1 MSRDRAP
8 RAPGATPR
16 DDVARAA
23 GASDDRALLGAYVDG
38 VAELT
43 PDERRAAEAWL
54 VSDPAARAEAD
65 ALRGIVDQL
74 RALPPAGDEPDWS
87 AMERAIRHAVDA
99 VPVRPWWRR
108 WRWWMPALTCATA
121 AAVLVAAWPSVA
133 PAPEHA
139 PPQDRAARAPQEDRD
154 PDAPGAIVPLW
165 LAGGEVEV
173 DVAAASDVSSMFGD
187 LDVGLEPAA
196 EDNDEVAPPTAEPG
210 LLPAGDLAWVDRLD
224 DAALERA
231 EHWLAGRKG

>member
-8 RAPGATPR
+8 RAPGATTR
-16 DDVARAA
+16 DDVTRAA
-23 GASDDRALLGAYVDG
+23 GASGDRALLGAYVDG

-54 VSDPAARAEAD
+54 VSDPGARAEAD

-87 AMERAIRHAVDA
+87 AMERAIRHAVDG

-108 WRWWMPALTCATA
+108 RRWWMPALTCATA

-133 PAPEHA
+133 PAPLHA
-139 PPQDRAARAPQEDRD
+139 PPQDRAARAPDERD
-154 PDAPGAIVPLW
+154 PDAAGAIVPLW

-173 DVAAASDVSSMFGD
+173 DVAAAGDIGSMFGD
-187 LDVGLEPAA
+187 LDVRLEPAT

>member
-1 MSRDRAP
+1 VT
-8 RAPGATPR
+8 TP
-16 DDVARAA
+16 DDVPRAA

-65 ALRGIVDQL
+65 ALRGLVDQL

-87 AMERAIRHAVDA
+87 AMERAIRHAVDG
-99 VPVRPWWRR
+99 VPARPWWRR
-108 WRWWMPALTCATA
+108 GRWWMPALTCATA

-139 PPQDRAARAPQEDRD
+139 PPQDGAARAPDERD
-154 PDAPGAIVPLW
+154 PDAAGAIVPLW

-173 DVAAASDVSSMFGD
+173 DVDLAAASDIGGMFGD

-196 EDNDEVAPPTAEPG
+196 EDNNDEVAPPTAEPG

>member
-16 DDVARAA
+16 DGVPPAA

-43 PDERRAAEAWL
+43 PDERRAAEARL

-87 AMERAIRHAVDA
+87 AMERAIRRAVDG
-99 VPVRPWWRR
+99 VPVRPWWRLG
-108 WRWWMPALTCATA
+108 RWWIPALTCATA

-133 PAPEHA
+133 PEHT

-154 PDAPGAIVPLW
+154 PDAAGAIVPLW

-173 DVAAASDVSSMFGD
+173 DVAAASDVGSMFGD

-196 EDNDEVAPPTAEPG
+196 EDNDEVAPPAAEPG